1 VHCFPRTAPLSRWS
15 SSPTVASGSIVLAGR
30 GWAALGAPARS
41 WRSLDEEVR
50 TASFSLFFI
59 LADQVSLE
67 RRAKSGER
75 FQTAHEDLARGWTA
89 L

>member
-1 VHCFPRTAPLSRWS
+1 M
-15 SSPTVASGSIVLAGR
+15 ASGSSPLVVVLVR

-41 WRSLDEEVR
+41 WRSLDEVER
-50 TASFSLFFI
+50 TSSFSPCFL
-59 LADQVSLE
+59 LTDQVSLE

-75 FQTAHEDLARGWTA
+75 FQTAHEDLARGFAA

>member
-1 VHCFPRTAPLSRWS
+1 
-15 SSPTVASGSIVLAGR
+15 VASGSSPLVVVLVR

-41 WRSLDEEVR
+41 RRSLGEVER
-50 TASFSLFFI
+50 TCSFSPFFI
-59 LADQVSLE
+59 LTDQVSLE

-75 FQTAHEDLARGWTA
+75 FQTAREDLTRGWAA